1 MKRTHY
7 ALVVSMILLTAVLVT
22 ARPVHAVLGESADSV
37 TADRKALSAMRSITT
52 THVNYTV
59 QQVESDSVTVR
70 EYISSSGIVFAVAW
84 SGLVNPDLTQLLG
97 SYSSEYREAQRQTP
111 RTPGK
116 RAQQVKTK
124 RVVVETWGHM
134 RHLQGRAYAPT
145 LVPQG
150 VTIDEIK

>member
-1 MKRTHY
+1 MRRTY
-7 ALVVSMILLTAVLVT
+7 YILFVSFSLLTAVLAT
-22 ARPVHAVLGESADSV
+22 ARPVQAVLGESADSV
-37 TADRKALSAMRSITT
+37 TADRKALSAMRSVTT
-52 THVNYTV
+52 TRATYTV
-59 QQVESDSVTVR
+59 QEVESESVTVR
-70 EYISSSGIVFAVAW
+70 EYISPSGVVFAVTW

-97 SYSSEYREAQRQTP
+97 SYSGEYQEARRQTP

-116 RAQQVKTK
+116 RSQQVKTN

-134 RHLQGRAYAPT
+134 RHLQGRAYAPA